1 MLVPMQG
8 QVVEL
13 EEVPDP
19 TFAQKI
25 MGEGLAINPESG
37 TVVSPVAGEIVNLM
51 DTKHAVGIETDSGV
65 EILIHVGLDTVQMGG
80 EGFEAFVEV
89 GDRVEAGDKL
99 LEADLSLVEEQAED
113 TITPMVITNSDDF
126 AAIDIVAEDAI
137 NTGDEVLKVRF

>member
-1 MLVPMQG
+1 
-8 QVVEL
+8 
-13 EEVPDP
+13 
-19 TFAQKI
+19 
-25 MGEGLAINPESG
+25 
-37 TVVSPVAGEIVNLM
+37 M

-80 EGFEAFVEV
+80 EGFEAFVQV

-99 LEADLSLVEEQAED
+99 LEADLSLIEEQAED

-137 NTGDEVLKVRF
+137 NTGDEVLKVKF